1 MLWLKQNYG
10 TVNAM
15 PYGAVIGGYGRLFE
29 GPGGIESLVRGLL
42 VACVALPAILP
53 PLAILLWS
61 VLTLRKKLSVNL
73 EPSTRP
79 QEVLLLALTTVALVA
94 STFPRADLMHLAFI
108 GALPYVLVAA
118 GLAQLLSVRAG
129 AIVAFTVI
137 PFAVLFSMN
146 EFAGSW
152 SARSIS
158 TPAGTVRAAPDVAPE
173 LQKLVSAI
181 QPGRTL
187 FVYPYMP
194 VHYFVTQAKN
204 PTRFAFLAPGMMT
217 PTEEHSAL
225 AELSAHPPEWLL
237 YLQLTRDE
245 FLRVFPNA
253 TGLSP
258 RFETLEAWLQSN
270 YRIEERSGVNI
281 GGYRL
286 WKHVGEALAAARA
299 ASP

>member
-1 MLWLKQNYG
+1 
-10 TVNAM
+10 
-15 PYGAVIGGYGRLFE
+15 
-29 GPGGIESLVRGLL
+29 
-42 VACVALPAILP
+42 
-53 PLAILLWS
+53 
-61 VLTLRKKLSVNL
+61 
-73 EPSTRP
+73 
-79 QEVLLLALTTVALVA
+79 
-94 STFPRADLMHLAFI
+94 
-108 GALPYVLVAA
+108 
-118 GLAQLLSVRAG
+118 
-129 AIVAFTVI
+129 
-137 PFAVLFSMN
+137 
-146 EFAGSW
+146 
-152 SARSIS
+152 
-158 TPAGTVRAAPDVAPE
+158 
-173 LQKLVSAI
+173 
-181 QPGRTL
+181 
-187 FVYPYMP
+187 
-194 VHYFVTQAKN
+194 
-204 PTRFAFLAPGMMT
+204 MMT